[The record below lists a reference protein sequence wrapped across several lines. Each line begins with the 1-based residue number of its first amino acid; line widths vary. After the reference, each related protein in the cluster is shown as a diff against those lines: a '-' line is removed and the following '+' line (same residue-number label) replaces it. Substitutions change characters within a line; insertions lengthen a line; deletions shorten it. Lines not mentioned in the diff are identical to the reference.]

1 MNKEEIIQEKDRQ
14 ISHLAEKNILLSH
27 KVLALSDEMSALQE
41 ELAWF
46 RRQVFGQKRERF
58 IPTDLAQLEMEL
70 GVENSQKAE
79 PEIEQISYQRQKQKP
94 KAKPTG
100 RQPWPA
106 DLPRLV
112 IELVPEVDDV
122 ENYHTIGYEITE
134 ELEYQPERLYVKQFR
149 RPKLM
154 RKPQVMAQDE
164 QPEPQF
170 VVAQAPERP
179 MPKLS
184 VGTRMLAQIICD
196 KFLDHLPL
204 YRQIKRFERHGVKLP
219 KATVSGWI
227 MAVCELLAPLFELHR
242 RLVLQASY
250 LQADETRIQVLDP
263 IRARPKKLGK
273 KVKAPPPGKSHR
285 GYYWVYYDPLNGL
298 VLFDYHPGRGG
309 QYPRETLAGFQG
321 VLQTDGY
328 QVYEAFDQQP
338 AITLL
343 ACLAHVRRKFFDAQ
357 KGSRS
362 AEAKTALRFIRL
374 LYYVEAWAREVM
386 AGADSP
392 EEAHILRYQL
402 RQRRVKPLVAAAK
415 TWLQQQAQDPKVLPK
430 SGFGKAVAHALK
442 RFKYLERYL
451 EDGRVEI
458 DNNLIE
464 NQIRPIALGRKNY
477 LFAGS
482 EKAAQNAGHLYGLLA
497 AAKLHGL
504 NPVDYLRD
512 LIETIPNHP
521 VNRLE
526 ELLPHRWQ
534 PNPDL
539 PPWLDWQPYD
549 KPTKE
554 NFIYWENPEDA
565 PR

>member
-1 MNKEEIIQEKDRQ
+1 MKHAQIIQKKDQQ
-14 ISHLAEKNILLSH
+14 IALLQ
-27 KVLALSDEMSALQE
+27 DENAQLKE

-58 IPTDLAQLEMEL
+58 IPADPAQLEMEL
-70 GVENSQKAE
+70 GVEDSKAAE
-79 PEIEQISYQRQKQKP
+79 PEVEQISYQRQKTKP
-94 KAKPTG
+94 RPKPTG

-106 DLPRLV
+106 SLPRLV
-112 IELVPEVDDV
+112 IELLPEVDDV
-122 ENYHTIGYEITE
+122 KNYHIIGYEITE

-149 RPKLM
+149 RPKMM
-154 RKPQVMAQDE
+154 RKAHVIAQDE

-170 VVAQAPERP
+170 VVAQALERP

-184 VGTRMLAQIICD
+184 VGSRMLAQIICD

-204 YRQIKRFERHGVKLP
+204 YRQIKRFGRHGVKLP
-219 KATVSGWI
+219 KTTVSGWV
-227 MAVCELLAPLFELHR
+227 MAVCELLAPLFEAHR
-242 RLVLQASY
+242 RLVLQATY
-250 LQADETRIQVLDP
+250 LQADETTIQVLDP
-263 IRARPKKLGK
+263 IKARTRHIGK
-273 KVKAPPPGKSHR
+273 KAKAPPPGKSHR
-285 GYYWVYYDPLNGL
+285 GYYWVYHDPLNGL
-298 VLFDYHPGRGG
+298 ALFDYHPGRGG
-309 QYPRETLAGFQG
+309 QYPREVLAGFQG
-321 VLQTDGY
+321 TLQTDGY
-328 QVYEAFDQQP
+328 QVYEAFDRK
-338 AITLL
+338 AEITLL

-357 KGSRS
+357 NGNKP

-374 LYYVEAWAREVM
+374 LYYIEDWAREDM
-386 AGADSP
+386 AGVDTP
-392 EEAHILRYQL
+392 EEAHTLRYQL
-402 RQRRVKPLVAAAK
+402 RQRRAKPLVAAAK
-415 TWLQQQAQDPKVLPK
+415 TWLQQQASDPKVLPK

-451 EDGRVEI
+451 DDGRLEI
-458 DNNLIE
+458 DNNLVE

-482 EKAAQNAGHLYGLLA
+482 EKAAQNAGNLYSLLA

-521 VNRLE
+521 VNRLQ

-539 PPWLDWQPYD
+539 PPWLDWQPYG

-554 NFIYWENPEDA
+554 NFIYWEDPENT